1 MDEKRDLK
9 TVKEEIIEKL
19 EDVIDPELGVDIVNL
34 GLIYQIDLDQD
45 GACVIQMTLTTMG
58 CPLTDLLADMV
69 DNALQPVP
77 EIESIDVKFVWEP
90 AWTIARMSRYAKMAL
105 GIH

>member
-19 EDVIDPELGVDIVNL
+19 EDVIDPELGGVDIVNL

-58 CPLTDLLADMV
+58 CPLTDLLADM
-69 DNALQPVP
+69 
-77 EIESIDVKFVWEP
+77 SIMHCNQCQRLRVS
-90 AWTIARMSRYAKMAL
+90 TLNLCGSQL
-105 GIH
+105 GRLRG

>member
-34 GLIYQIDLDQD
+34 GLIYQIDLDKD